1 MSANSPAISVI
12 IPLYNAKKYIEQ
24 AVDSV
29 LDQTFKD
36 VNVLVIDDCSTDGSY
51 ELVQSRY
58 GDNERVTLMRNRKNV
73 GPIRNYDIGIFM
85 ATGKYVAILDNDDVY
100 LPNALETLYALAE
113 RQGAD
118 VVSSFGFLHAHSE
131 DIPRNFSGTFVPEIS
146 GTPTNQITVITPP
159 QKIFRLSSTST
170 YRESTDY
177 GALGINYT

>member
-1 MSANSPAISVI
+1 MEVPKISILIPTYNRKHYIADAI
-12 IPLYNAKKYIEQ
+12 
-24 AVDSV
+24 DSV
-29 LDQTFKD
+29 LNQTFKD
-36 VNVLVIDDCSTDGSY
+36 VGVLVIDDCSTDDSY

-118 VVSSFGFLHAHSE
+118 VVSSFGFLHANSE

-170 YRESTDY
+170 
-177 GALGINYT
+177 